1 MTDSSQRD
9 ALLEARYGQQA
20 APVNIIWNEQIEALL
35 AHRSVRAFTDE
46 PLPDGA
52 LETVVAAAQ
61 SASTSS
67 NLHQWS
73 LVAVS
78 DPETKAELA
87 RLTHGAEFTGFDF
100 VAQAPSVLLW
110 IADMSRSHAISV
122 EQGGKPVVTD
132 YVDAFLMASVD
143 AALAAQNGLVAAEAI
158 GLGGVYLGSLRN
170 HAMEL
175 SDLIGLPAYAYVV
188 FGMAV
193 GTPDP
198 HRPSAVHPRPAQD
211 VVLHRERYRTRPVEE
226 WIEDYETAFKAF
238 RAEYGLR
245 DKTWSHS
252 VAVSTGLDYM
262 DGRENLRR
270 TLEER
275 GYLLR

>member
-1 MTDSSQRD
+1 MPHSSQRD
-9 ALLEARYGQQA
+9 ELLEARYGRQA
-20 APVNIIWNEQIEALL
+20 TPANIIWNDQIEALL
-35 AHRSVRAFTDE
+35 AHRSVRAFTGE

-52 LETVVAAAQ
+52 LETITAAAQ

-87 RLTHGAEFTGFDF
+87 RLTRGRNFAGYDF
-100 VAQAPSVLLW
+100 VAEAPSVLLW
-110 IADMSRSHAISV
+110 VADMSRNHAISAA
-122 EQGGKPVVTD
+122 QGSEPVVTD

-170 HAMEL
+170 HAKEL
-175 SDLIGLPAYAYVV
+175 AELIGLPKYAYVV
-188 FGMAV
+188 FGMAI

-198 HRPSAVHPRPAQD
+198 SRPSAVRPRPPQS
-211 VVLHRERYRTRPVEE
+211 VVLHRERYHALPPEE
-226 WIEDYETAFKAF
+226 WTEDYETAFKDF

-245 DKTWSHS
+245 DKTWSHA
-252 VAVSTGLDYM
+252 VAVGTSLDYM

-275 GYLLR
+275 GYLLG